1 MVIKKDIDKRKQTKR
16 TKEVRRQL
24 QRQNAR
30 QILVQPVINEMGQNE
45 NALGLI
51 NNGNIWNHHLCEVN
65 SYLMILTLLFL
76 PLMIINSFH
85 VLANYF
91 HKGEMFGF
99 WSSLSNLDK
108 MLLKDSIAYILINC
122 AFPTLIYVKNE
133 KLRRHVRDEF
143 F

>member
-45 NALGLI
+45 NAFLI

-99 WSSLSNLDK
+99 GSSLSDLDK
-108 MLLKDSIAYILINC
+108 MLLKDSITYILINC
-122 AFPTLIYVKNE
+122 VFPTLIYVKNE